1 MGSHAH
7 ALAPFSGYSRLERQL
22 QGLLA
27 ELRSDKQDETL
38 SKHSQ
43 DSDRQRLRGLTS
55 DILNEWE
62 QGRGVNGSASTSS
75 SRREP
80 PTASPS
86 VIKASTY
93 SSPHLPLTLRGE
105 DNLSDSGLPSLSNPL
120 KLLVQASED
129 HAGDIDGRD
138 DEEGVTSYHT
148 NERKGDVSRQ
158 HIRRRLHVPRRESL
172 AQRSSFQG
180 PSFAPRGLYDADH
193 DNAPELDPISVG
205 ILTLSQAQ
213 HLWSVFL
220 IRLSHPLIL
229 LDPKLYTFDYVRPRS
244 AMLLCVAVGLA
255 ARFVTPSPT
264 LPTPAIA
271 EALDKHI
278 LSKIIPTILLDGK
291 RSVHIIKAFTL
302 LAAYNGWA
310 ALGEDRSFS
319 YVSWAWSMCVE
330 LDLNRRMVSL
340 QADPQDEMLQR
351 KLRERERTYLIC
363 WTYSFSIALH
373 TGRRCSLSL
382 HDPMI
387 AAAKEWHHSP
397 YALREDAG
405 LVSNVQLRQL
415 IARNLDYYTSH
426 VAPLMPKAPD
436 PSARPSSTNDTQPD
450 PACRLLLDFHGRS
463 ITEDLD
469 AWHATWVMPTSLGH
483 HHHADRI
490 GDGSTE
496 HDDSAQSS
504 QPFRLRTTAFYH
516 AYASLI
522 LHSLPLRH
530 GSGNAADDQD
540 VSLRRF
546 TEQAQHAALSVIAF
560 FLRLDLE
567 LLTTS
572 HNSIFLTAG
581 FAAVYALLRGSRDR
595 INDAQRRGSDGDE
608 IKKIEVLIEQVV
620 ERMEEA
626 GKVTEHRHSFAS
638 QQAEFLRRIVRLQGI
653 KRRSRPVPG
662 MNQQQVAESVAQPR
676 AGTTRSHA
684 ASTSSADHDA
694 PSSRH
699 VHTANGNGVAP
710 NPAADEAGN
719 GLFDGSGSADMPR
732 TYPHSTASQ
741 VGQQGPSLS
750 QQGNRYAQH
759 AQHYHGSSGS
769 SSNGNNNV
777 FGADLDFDLALG
789 LDVGGNNNNSHT
801 TASSLSGGNAGA
813 SSGLYASL
821 GGSGGGSVGS
831 GSAMGGS
838 PDALMDTLMM
848 NNPIGLHLN
857 SLLAPDPNDWGE
869 CVLGERTQR
878 AKSQSSY

>member
-1 MGSHAH
+1 MLS
-7 ALAPFSGYSRLERQL
+7 LLTWLTSDPSSKYNRLERQL

-27 ELRSDKQDETL
+27 ELRSDKQDDT
-38 SKHSQ
+38 SSNHSQ
-43 DSDRQRLRGLTS
+43 DSDRQRLHGLTS
-55 DILNEWE
+55 DILHEWE
-62 QGRGVNGSASTSS
+62 QGRSS
-75 SRREP
+75 SAGARASSSGRRP

-86 VIKASTY
+86 GARTSTY
-93 SSPHLPLTLRGE
+93 TSSHLPLTLRGE
-105 DNLSDSGLPSLSNPL
+105 DDLSDSGLPSLSNPL

-138 DEEGVTSYHT
+138 DEEAGTSHHA
-148 NERKGDVSRQ
+148 NDKGGDESRQ
-158 HIRRRLHVPRRESL
+158 HTRRRLHAARPRSL
-172 AQRSSFQG
+172 AQRSSFLQS

-193 DNAPELDPISVG
+193 DNAPELDPISIG
-205 ILTLSQAQ
+205 ILTLNQAQ

-244 AMLLCVAVGLA
+244 AMLLSVAVGLA

-310 ALGEDRSFS
+310 VLGEDRSFS

-351 KLRERERTYLIC
+351 KLRERERTYLLC

-373 TGRRCSLSL
+373 TGRRCSLSI

-436 PSARPSSTNDTQPD
+436 PSARPSSSNDTQPD

-483 HHHADRI
+483 HHHADRV
-490 GDGSTE
+490 GNGSTE

-530 GSGNAADDQD
+530 GSANAADDQD

-546 TEQAQHAALSVIAF
+546 TEHAQRAALSVIAF

-572 HNSIFLTAG
+572 HNSIFLTVG

-595 INDAQRRGSDGDE
+595 DSNVEQRGSDSDE
-608 IKKIEVLIEQVV
+608 IKKIESMIEQVV

-626 GKVTEHRHSFAS
+626 GRVTEHRHSFAS

-653 KRRSRPVPG
+653 KRRSRPVPRAI
-662 MNQQQVAESVAQPR
+662 QEEVAESVAQSR
-676 AGTTRSHA
+676 AASAGTHA
-684 ASTSSADHDA
+684 ASASSADLG
-694 PSSRH
+694 SSYGRQVYPASAH
-699 VHTANGNGVAP
+699 GVAP
-710 NPAADEAGN
+710 HPAADESGKDVLN
-719 GLFDGSGSADMPR
+719 SNGSAPMPR
-732 TYPHSTASQ
+732 SYAHSTASQ
-741 VGQQGPSLS
+741 IPQQAPALP
-750 QQGNRYAQH
+750 QHGNRYAPH
-759 AQHYHGSSGS
+759 AQHYSDGSNS
-769 SSNGNNNV
+769 NNV
-777 FGADLDFDLALG
+777 FGTDLDFDLALG
-789 LDVGGNNNNSHT
+789 LDVGGNSANNAAA
-801 TASSLSGGNAGA
+801 ASSLSSGTGNGN
-813 SSGLYASL
+813 GN
-821 GGSGGGSVGS
+821 GNGNGSAAVGGGPYTSFRGN
-831 GSAMGGS
+831 GGEFAGRPMGGS

-869 CVLGERTQR
+869 LIV
-878 AKSQSSY
+878 